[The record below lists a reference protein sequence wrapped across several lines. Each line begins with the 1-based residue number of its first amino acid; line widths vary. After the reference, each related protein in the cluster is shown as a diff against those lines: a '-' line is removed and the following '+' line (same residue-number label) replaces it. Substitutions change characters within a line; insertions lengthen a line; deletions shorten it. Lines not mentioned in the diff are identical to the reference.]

1 MTEEAKKFYQKPVT
15 ALFKDRK
22 FLLLLLAG
30 GSLLSVLI
38 LMVAVPKQQK
48 VLHRTETAGE
58 ESRENYSKS
67 EIENLIKEQ
76 TAREMERK
84 DEEKPRPTLS
94 AASKRKLDSKI
105 AVYVKAET
113 KENKT
118 GSEKKE
124 TKSEKPGISTGAR
137 IKAHLTNAIFS
148 FNVTSPVIAIT
159 DENFS
164 KIGKMFIP
172 KGTQFIGEAGI
183 VQSRDRV
190 NIRFSTMVFPDGREM
205 KIRAMALGLDGSGG
219 IKGKVDKQMDKSI
232 LKAAGETV
240 LAGAA
245 LALGTRNEP
254 LSLTDELRL
263 NASRNLTDDAQN
275 ALSEVKVEKSIT
287 VDAYTPLQILFLE
300 PVQPV

>member
-1 MTEEAKKFYQKPVT
+1 MKT
-15 ALFKDRK
+15 LFKDRK

-30 GSLLSVLI
+30 GGLLSVLI
-38 LMVAVPKQQK
+38 LVSVFPKQQK
-48 VLHRTETAGE
+48 VLRSAESASE
-58 ESRENYSKS
+58 VSRENYSKS

-76 TAREMERK
+76 TAREMEK
-84 DEEKPRPTLS
+84 KESEKPKPSISSS
-94 AASKRKLDSKI
+94 AKRKLDSKI
-105 AVYVKAET
+105 AVYVKEES
-113 KENKT
+113 KESREVVARKE
-118 GSEKKE
+118 SKK
-124 TKSEKPGISTGAR
+124 EKPGISTGAR

-148 FNVTSPVIAIT
+148 FNVTSPVIAIA

-232 LKAAGETV
+232 LKAAGEIG

-245 LALGTRNEP
+245 LVLGTRNEP
-254 LSLTDELRL
+254 LSLQDELRL

-300 PVQPV
+300 SIQPD

>member
-1 MTEEAKKFYQKPVT
+1 MTEEPKKFYQGSVKT
-15 ALFKDRK
+15 LFKDRK

-30 GSLLSVLI
+30 GSLLSVLV
-38 LMVAVPKQQK
+38 LMSVFPKQQK
-48 VLHRTETAGE
+48 VLRSV
-58 ESRENYSKS
+58 ESASEINRENYSKS

-76 TAREMERK
+76 TAREMEK
-84 DEEKPRPTLS
+84 KEAEKPRPSFSSS
-94 AASKRKLDSKI
+94 AKRKLDAKM
-105 AVYVKAET
+105 AVYVKEEPKET
-113 KENKT
+113 KETAGQK
-118 GSEKKE
+118 EKKR
-124 TKSEKPGISTGAR
+124 EKPGISTGAR

-148 FNVTSPVIAIT
+148 FNVTSPVIAVA

-190 NIRFSTMVFPDGREM
+190 NIRFSTMVFPNGREM
-205 KIRAMALGLDGSGG
+205 KIHAMALGLDGSGG
-219 IKGKVDKQMDKSI
+219 IRGRVDKQTDKSI
-232 LKAAGETV
+232 LKVAGEIG

-245 LALGTRNEP
+245 LVLGTHNEP

-300 PVQPV
+300 SILPD

>member
-1 MTEEAKKFYQKPVT
+1 MTEEPKKIYQGPVKT
-15 ALFKDRK
+15 LFKDRK

-30 GSLLSVLI
+30 GGLFSVLI
-38 LMVAVPKQQK
+38 LVSVFPKQQK
-48 VLHRTETAGE
+48 VLRIEKSVTQEN
-58 ESRENYSKS
+58 RENYSKS

-76 TAREMERK
+76 TAKEMEK
-84 DEEKPRPTLS
+84 NETEKPRSSVSSS
-94 AASKRKLDSKI
+94 AKRKLDAKI
-105 AVYVKAET
+105 AVYVKEEP
-113 KENKT
+113 KD
-118 GSEKKE
+118 SKE
-124 TKSEKPGISTGAR
+124 TAERKERKQEKPGIPTGAR

-148 FNVTSPVIAIT
+148 FNVTSPVIAVA

-190 NIRFSTMVFPDGREM
+190 NIRFSTMVFPNGREM

-219 IKGKVDKQMDKSI
+219 IKGKVDKQTDKSI

-245 LALGTRNEP
+245 LVLGTRNQP
-254 LSLTDELRL
+254 LTLTDELRL
-263 NASRNLTDDAQN
+263 NTARNLTDDAQD
-275 ALSEVKVEKSIT
+275 ALNEVKVEKSIA
-287 VDAYTPLQILFLE
+287 VDAGTPLQILFLASL
-300 PVQPV
+300 QPD

>member
-1 MTEEAKKFYQKPVT
+1 MTEEPKKFYQGSVKT
-15 ALFKDRK
+15 LFKDRK

-30 GSLLSVLI
+30 GSLLSVLV
-38 LMVAVPKQQK
+38 LMSVFPKQQK
-48 VLHRTETAGE
+48 VLRSTESASE
-58 ESRENYSKS
+58 INRENYSKS

-76 TAREMERK
+76 TAREMEK
-84 DEEKPRPTLS
+84 KEAEKPRQSLS
-94 AASKRKLDSKI
+94 SSAKRKLDAKI
-105 AVYVKAET
+105 AVYVKEEP
-113 KENKT
+113 KEIKEAAGRT
-118 GSEKKE
+118 EKKR
-124 TKSEKPGISTGAR
+124 EKPGISTGAR

-148 FNVTSPVIAIT
+148 FNVTSPVIAVA

-219 IKGKVDKQMDKSI
+219 LKGKVDKQTDKSI
-232 LKAAGETV
+232 LKAVGEIG

-245 LALGTRNEP
+245 LVLGTRNEP
-254 LSLTDELRL
+254 LSLQDELRL

-300 PVQPV
+300 SIQPD